1 MPLGATDGVQ
11 YTIGGSIPSCDRFVM
26 PGCTPFVITPQP

>member
-11 YTIGGSIPSCDRFVM
+11 YTIGCSIPSCDRLVM
-26 PGCTPFVITPQP
+26 PGCTPIVITPQP